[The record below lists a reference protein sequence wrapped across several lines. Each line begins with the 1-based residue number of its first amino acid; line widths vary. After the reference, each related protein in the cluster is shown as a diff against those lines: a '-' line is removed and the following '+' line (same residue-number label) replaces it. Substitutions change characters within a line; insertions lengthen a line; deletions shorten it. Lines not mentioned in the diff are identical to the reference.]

1 MSGAFD
7 PDAPVDPASNTL
19 AEQAQAAPL
28 ANLRRKTPIGVAPQT
43 PLADALAMM
52 DAQRIGSLLVFDDAG
67 APVGILTRHDVIGRV
82 VLPQLPLSTPVARA
96 MSAPV
101 HTLTLQH
108 TLHDAALLM
117 SREGI
122 RHVPLLDAAGRVVN
136 LVSERDVFA
145 LQRLSLRPISA
156 AIRSASDV
164 PTMAEAALQ
173 IRALARE
180 LLAHGVAAR
189 QVTQLISH
197 LNDLLT
203 ERLTQLLAIEC
214 GVDLD
219 RACWLAF
226 GSEGRSE
233 QTIATDQDNGLV
245 FESENPERDRPRWLG
260 YGRRVNEALDR
271 CGYPLCKG
279 RVMAGEPECC
289 LTAAEW
295 TERFRRWM
303 EHGAPADLLNAC
315 IYFDAR
321 PLAGRLE
328 LARPMRELV
337 ARDAAGLPRFLK
349 QMAENA
355 LHNPA
360 PLSWFG
366 AIEADRVGG
375 RPMFDLKFHGAMIFV
390 DAARLLALAA
400 GVALTGTRERLRV
413 AGATLHVPAA
423 ESESWIGAF
432 EFVQMLRLRTQLELA
447 PVDPG
452 NPNLIDIARLNDFDQ
467 RMLKESLRVA
477 RRLQQRIELDYR
489 R

>member
-1 MSGAFD
+1 MPRAFD
-7 PDAPVDPASNTL
+7 PDAPVDPASTTL

-43 PLADALAMM
+43 PLADALAKMHEE
-52 DAQRIGSLLVFDDAG
+52 RIGSLLVFDGAG
-67 APVGILTRHDVIGRV
+67 AAVGILTRHDVIGRV
-82 VLPQLPLSTPVARA
+82 VLPQLPLSTPVERA

-122 RHVPLLDAAGRVVN
+122 RHVPLTDDAGRVVN

-145 LQRLSLRPISA
+145 LQRLSLRPVSA
-156 AIRSASDV
+156 AIRSAADV
-164 PTMAEAALQ
+164 PAMAEAARQ
-173 IRALARE
+173 IRAFARE

-203 ERLTQLLAIEC
+203 ERLTQLLALEC
-214 GVDLD
+214 GVDL
-219 RACWLAF
+219 RQACWLAF

-245 FESENPERDRPRWLG
+245 FESANPERDRAGWLA

-289 LTAAEW
+289 LTADEW
-295 TERFRRWM
+295 VERFRRWM

-337 ARDAAGLPRFLK
+337 AREAARLPRFLK

-360 PLSWFG
+360 PLSWYG
-366 AIEADRVGG
+366 GIEADRVDG
-375 RPMFDLKFHGAMIFV
+375 RTMFDLKFHGAMIFV
-390 DAARLLALAA
+390 DAARLFALAA
-400 GVALTGTRERLRV
+400 GAALTGTRERLRA
-413 AGATLHVPAA
+413 AGAALNAPVA
-423 ESESWIGAF
+423 ESEAWIGAF
-432 EFVQMLRLRTQLELA
+432 EFVQMLRLRTQLEHV
-447 PVDPG
+447 PVDPA

-467 RMLKESLRVA
+467 RMLKEALRVA